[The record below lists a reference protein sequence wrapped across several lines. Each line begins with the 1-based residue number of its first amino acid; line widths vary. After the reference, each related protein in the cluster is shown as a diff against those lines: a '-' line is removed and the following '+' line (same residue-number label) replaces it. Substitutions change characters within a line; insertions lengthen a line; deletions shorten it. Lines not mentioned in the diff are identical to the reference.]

1 MTLNEMV
8 FRSTYDCVAH
18 RFSERSAIDKERNR
32 IACVPERLRCD
43 NGRLNAARQSFS
55 LPLAQ

>member
-8 FRSTYDCVAH
+8 FRSTCDYGAR
-18 RFSERSAIDKERNR
+18 RFSKHSAIDKERNR
-32 IACVPERLRCD
+32 IACVPDRLRCD
-43 NGRLNAARQSFS
+43 KGRPKAARQSFS